1 MKKKGLKLLILMLI
15 MLTLFSLPVFAGEI
29 IDVNE
34 WKPEIDFNANTKMK
48 SMAEKILGYIQ
59 LVGSIISVI
68 VLMIIGIKYIFASI
82 EERVEYKKT
91 MLPYIIG
98 CIMLFATT
106 NVAAIIY
113 GIAKSI

>member
-1 MKKKGLKLLILMLI
+1 MKKKCMKLLIVVLI
-15 MLTLFSLPVFAGEI
+15 MIVLFSLPVLAGEI

-48 SMAEKILGYIQ
+48 SMAEKILGYMQ

-82 EERVEYKKT
+82 EERAEYKKT

-106 NVAAIIY
+106 NVAVIIY
-113 GIAKSI
+113 EIAKNI